1 MRKVEYKDPTE
12 EEWETFQKVM
22 QVEAQV
28 ATVHCHLEQYLHVYK
43 NETFND
49 Y

>member
-1 MRKVEYKDPTE
+1 MEYKDPAE

-22 QVEAQV
+22 QVETQV
-28 ATVHCHLEQYLHVYK
+28 ATVHCHLKQLVDK
-43 NETFND
+43 NETFSN